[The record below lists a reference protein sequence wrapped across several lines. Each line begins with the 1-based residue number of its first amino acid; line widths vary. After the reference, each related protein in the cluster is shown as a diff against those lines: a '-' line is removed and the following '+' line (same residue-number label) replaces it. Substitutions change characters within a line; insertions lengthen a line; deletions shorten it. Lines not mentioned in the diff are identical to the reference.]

1 MQHKT
6 IITVI
11 LIVTILAG
19 SWPATLFALTTEEVL
34 KLKKA
39 GVSEETIRMMI
50 QQEKDG
56 KRPATD
62 REMGRRECGAS
73 CLSVREGDKVIVEY
87 STGRNASSENAD
99 TQQQQVDRAWEM
111 LRGLRIDSRK
121 TN

>member
-1 MQHKT
+1 MRHKT
-6 IITVI
+6 IITAI
-11 LIVTILAG
+11 LIVTILACG
-19 SWPATLFALTTEEVL
+19 WPTALFALTTEEVL

-62 REMGRRECGAS
+62 REMGRRE
-73 CLSVREGDKVIVEY
+73 VREGDKVTVEY
-87 STGRNASSENAD
+87 STGRNTTSDNAE
-99 TQQQQVDRAWEM
+99 TQQQQIDRAWEM
-111 LRGLRIDSRK
+111 LRDLRIDSRK